1 MKIISDNPAYEP
13 MLAKSEADEL
23 KVIGRVH
30 YVYCINFDFGYKK
43 LPHKI

>member
-23 KVIGRVH
+23 KVMAASIM
-30 YVYCINFDFGYKK
+30 YCINFDFGYKK
-43 LPHKI
+43 LPRKI